1 MNTKHGDQPYDFYE
15 ETRKYPRVH
24 INLPITIYLDNKR
37 FITASIYD
45 ISPDG
50 LQIRCTRAVAEALN
64 PRGKRIKYEDNIIVN
79 TKFTVPI
86 DDEQHVVAV
95 SCQIYYFVIL
105 PDVEGEDVA
114 FGLKFKKFEGESIR
128 HIGDLIENELEPTIV

>member
-50 LQIRCTRAVAEALN
+50 LQVRCTRAVAEALN

-95 SCQIYYFVIL
+95 SCQIYYFVML
-105 PDVEGEDVA
+105 PDVSGEDIA
-114 FGLKFKKFEGESIR
+114 FGLKFKKFEGQSIR
-128 HIGDLIENELEPTIV
+128 YIGDLIENELEPTVV

>member
-1 MNTKHGDQPYDFYE
+1 MKAKHGKQPYDYYE
-15 ETRKYPRVH
+15 ETRTYPRVH

-50 LQIRCTRAVAEALN
+50 LQVRCTRAIAKALN
-64 PRGKRIKYEDNIIVN
+64 PRGQRIKYEDKFTVN
-79 TKFTVPI
+79 TKFTVSI

-95 SCQIYYFVIL
+95 SCQIYYFVLL

-128 HIGDLIENELEPTIV
+128 HIGDLIENELEPTVV

>member
-1 MNTKHGDQPYDFYE
+1 MFLSLNLHRFLSLSKTLVPSMCMC
-15 ETRKYPRVH
+15 H
-24 INLPITIYLDNKR
+24 IIHTTTLFEQQLI
-37 FITASIYD
+37 D

-50 LQIRCTRAVAEALN
+50 LQVRCTRAIAEALN
-64 PRGKRIKYEDNIIVN
+64 PRGQRIKYEDNFIIN

-95 SCQIYYFVIL
+95 SCQIYYFVLL

-128 HIGDLIENELEPTIV
+128 YIGDLIENELEPTIV

>member
-1 MNTKHGDQPYDFYE
+1 MNSKHGDQPYDFYE

-37 FITASIYD
+37 YITASIYD

-50 LQIRCTRAVAEALN
+50 LQVRCTRATAEALN
-64 PRGKRIKYEDNIIVN
+64 PRGQRIKYEDNIVVN

-105 PDVEGEDVA
+105 PNVEGEDIA
-114 FGLKFKKFEGESIR
+114 FGLKFKKFEGQSIR
-128 HIGDLIENELEPTIV
+128 YIGDLIENELEPTIV